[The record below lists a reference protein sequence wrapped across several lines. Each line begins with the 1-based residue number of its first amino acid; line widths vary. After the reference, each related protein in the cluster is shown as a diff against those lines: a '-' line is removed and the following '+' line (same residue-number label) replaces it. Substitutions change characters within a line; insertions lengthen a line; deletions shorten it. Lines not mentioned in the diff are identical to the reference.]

1 MRDSTLSIILL
12 FILGLVSI
20 CFYWSFH
27 FFGPANAAPCS
38 VHDAHLLLK
47 QREQFK
53 SHVIPEDARPEGFD
67 DVDSVKMSLEQEH
80 DGDDDESLKAGD
92 KKKSKVKGIL
102 FPPDRVPIQ
111 YEVNESVWD
120 KSVKEFKEHKSPMD
134 FSRLHFVHV
143 PKAGGTSFNILLR
156 QMMCERDPEENRD
169 CCEPGICYKKR
180 RCDVMV
186 RTGDDPGLLGSLMRL

>member
-1 MRDSTLSIILL
+1 M
-12 FILGLVSI
+12 
-20 CFYWSFH
+20 
-27 FFGPANAAPCS
+27 
-38 VHDAHLLLK
+38 
-47 QREQFK
+47 
-53 SHVIPEDARPEGFD
+53 
-67 DVDSVKMSLEQEH
+67 
-80 DGDDDESLKAGD
+80 
-92 KKKSKVKGIL
+92 
-102 FPPDRVPIQ
+102 PIQ

-120 KSVKEFKEHKSPMD
+120 KSVKEFKEQKSPMD

-186 RTGDDPGLLGSLMRL
+186 GCYGHLPNR